1 MIEEKQKIRRQIF
14 ALRKEMQEDK
24 LAQWSEAI
32 ADKVIHLEEFE
43 KSAYIYA
50 YVDYNRE
57 VCTRPIIEAAWKAGK
72 HVAVPKVHGKD
83 LVFYEFTSYD
93 QLEPGYF
100 QIPEPVRG
108 DVADWEEALLIM
120 PGVAFDSDRRRVGYG
135 GGFYDRYLEAH
146 PGHFTAALAF
156 AFQMIEAAPYEKTDI
171 IPNQVITPDKIYR

>member
-1 MIEEKQKIRRQIF
+1 MIEEKQKIRKQIF
-14 ALRKEMQEDK
+14 ARRKEAQEAE
-24 LAQWSEAI
+24 LSQWSEAI

-43 KSAYIYA
+43 KSVYIYA

-57 VCTRPIIEAAWKAGK
+57 VSTRPIIEAAWKAGK

-83 LVFYEFTSYD
+83 LIFYEFTSYD

-108 DVADWEEALLIM
+108 DTVNWEEALLIM

-156 AFQMIEAAPYEKTDI
+156 GFQMIEAAPYEKTDI
-171 IPNQVITPDKIYR
+171 IPNRVITPEKIYR